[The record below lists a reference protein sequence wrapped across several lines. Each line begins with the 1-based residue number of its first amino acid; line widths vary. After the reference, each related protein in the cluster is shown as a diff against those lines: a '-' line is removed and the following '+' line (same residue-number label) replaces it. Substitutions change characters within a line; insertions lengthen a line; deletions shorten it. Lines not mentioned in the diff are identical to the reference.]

1 MAKGRLSFLID
12 RCKACGL
19 CIEFCP
25 KNVLAFDMDTINPLG
40 YHPVALIQADGCTG
54 CGICGLMC
62 PDLVI
67 EVERE

>member
-1 MAKGRLSFLID
+1 MAKGTVHFVED

-25 KNVLAFDMDTINPLG
+25 RDVLEFDNNSINVLG
-40 YHPVALIQADGCTG
+40 YHPVILAKPDACTG
-54 CGICGLMC
+54 CAICGLMC

-67 EVERE
+67 TVEKE

>member
-1 MAKGRLSFLID
+1 MARGRLHFAHD

-25 KNVLAFDMDTINPLG
+25 RQLLAFDLLSINVLG
-40 YHPVALIQADGCTG
+40 YHPVALQEPDGCTG
-54 CGICGLMC
+54 CALCALMC